1 MPLGLPSRIEGC
13 MAESEWQVLYRA
25 ALSESDPRRLYSRI
39 EVARRAI
46 RDRLDR
52 LDNSGDS
59 REREQLDR
67 ALHALFTL
75 PGRRRSA

>member
-1 MPLGLPSRIEGC
+1 MP
-13 MAESEWQVLYRA
+13 ESEWQFLYKA

-39 EVARRAI
+39 EAARRAI
-46 RDRLDR
+46 RDRIEVLDAS
-52 LDNSGDS
+52 SGDT

-75 PGRRRSA
+75 PARKRSA

>member
-1 MPLGLPSRIEGC
+1 MPE
-13 MAESEWQVLYRA
+13 ADWQVLYRA

-39 EVARRAI
+39 EAARRAI
-46 RDRLDR
+46 HDRLDQ
-52 LDNSGDS
+52 LEGVGDT

-75 PGRRRSA
+75 PGRKRTA

>member
-1 MPLGLPSRIEGC
+1 MP
-13 MAESEWQVLYRA
+13 ESKWQVLYKA

-39 EVARRAI
+39 EAAKRAI
-46 RDRLDR
+46 RDRIDLLDTS
-52 LDNSGDS
+52 SGDT

-75 PGRRRSA
+75 PARKRSA

>member
-1 MPLGLPSRIEGC
+1 MP
-13 MAESEWQVLYRA
+13 ESEWQVLYKA

-39 EVARRAI
+39 EAAKRAI
-46 RDRLDR
+46 RNRIDL
-52 LDNSGDS
+52 LDNLGDT

-75 PGRRRSA
+75 PARKRSA